1 MTTNQIQKS
10 SFSRA
15 SHKHL
20 SAEFN
25 ESLLDCF
32 DIQKLTYISK
42 RDIVDVIKTKEL
54 CRYQSEVLQYCTS
67 EPENCLEVELD
78 KLTVTLN
85 CSATNIKRL
94 LGDSGSNITKIRN
107 AKLAS
112 LATIKR
118 EPVWQI
124 NKGHNSKKRPY
135 YSKAFKVQWNG
146 DKRKTFLIQ
155 ISERSD
161 KTNIDA
167 LRFDFIPA
175 RFAPEEVQL
184 IMEHLVSKLY
194 EDEYFKLIEGAS
206 VTRVDQAVNVY
217 GLFRSFIYLVPPSN
231 GEVDE
236 IGDVA
241 PHTTYFGKRQTSNHY
256 IQYDKLL
263 KECQYNPLLV
273 NGFDELAVITR
284 FEYRHARNRDKSLK
298 DEQINISLTQLNDIP
313 MALPMLEIIDPAY
326 FYKLPKKVVR
336 KLLSFKNRSEYIE
349 LLKEIE
355 KVLIAKGKSLKTYSI
370 DEQWYVE
377 HLQNRLDALSA
388 AFRLEYDT
396 DDYNFS
402 TNVDS
407 LEDTYDFSPMTVSAE
422 ESLAQQN
429 AVIQSPH
436 HRIRVKA
443 GPGTGK
449 THCLLER
456 AKYLVDQGAE
466 PDSIQILT
474 FTNAA
479 TKVLKER
486 LCSSDKR
493 YQDIRISTLSS
504 FSFRVAEKYST
515 RKPKIDST
523 HIHKIVEKLSKPI
536 RDKYPRKIT
545 VEDVQNVIA
554 YFYHSGNL
562 KKADSLEK
570 AISVKKAISLKT
582 RLDPDNVHDDFSVL
596 IEQYGES
603 KKGAIEPE
611 RLMDFEELIRCAR
624 KAAKKEKSNP
634 NIDSIKHLLVDEVQ
648 DLSPLE
654 WTLIFAIVKRQECG
668 VMLVGDNAQSIFDFK
683 GGTTSINLA
692 KKIRGLRTL
701 SITVNRRSTAPI
713 THLANAILRQG
724 EDLVEQQVL
733 NDDAS
738 ATLPVLIETDDFE
751 KALEQVADDIR
762 QLRKSKVKMCD
773 IAIVVTTNNEAKK
786 VCSILKRKQIS
797 YFLRSKDDI
806 DGQISKEPTERQ
818 VTVTNVHNVKGL
830 EFEHVYFVDPR
841 ISKKKKPDAKKA
853 ELALVYVAITRA
865 VRYLTIIK
873 SSNGKTYF
881 AGAAKS
887 DSYVLE
893 QIQDWPMELR
903 FLPL

>member
-1 MTTNQIQKS
+1 MITNKIQKS
-10 SFSRA
+10 SFSLA

-25 ESLLDCF
+25 GQLLDCF
-32 DIQKLTYISK
+32 DIQKLTYSSK

-54 CRYQSEVLQYCTS
+54 CRYQSKVLKYCTS
-67 EPENCLEVELD
+67 EPESCLEVELD

-94 LGDSGSNITKIRN
+94 LGGSGSNITKIRN

-155 ISERSD
+155 ISESSE
-161 KTNIDA
+161 KTNIEA
-167 LRFDFIPA
+167 LRLDFIPA

-194 EDEYFKLIEGAS
+194 EDEYFKIIEGAS
-206 VTRVDQAVNVY
+206 VTRLDQAVNFY
-217 GLFRSFIYLVPPSN
+217 GLFRPFTYLVPPSN

-284 FEYRHARNRDKSLK
+284 FEYRHARNRDKKLK

-313 MALPMLEIIDPAY
+313 MALPMLEIIYPAH
-326 FYKLPKKVVR
+326 FYKLPKRLVR

-355 KVLIAKGKSLKTYSI
+355 EVLIAKGKSLKTYSI

-388 AFRLEYDT
+388 AFRLEYAT
-396 DDYNFS
+396 DNYNFGTS
-402 TNVDS
+402 ADS
-407 LEDTYDFSPMTVSAE
+407 LEDTYDFSQMTVSAE

-429 AVIQSPH
+429 SVIQSPH
-436 HRIRVKA
+436 QRIRVKA

-456 AKYLVDQGAE
+456 AKYLVAQGAE

-486 LCSSDKR
+486 LYSSDKR

-515 RKPKIDST
+515 RKPKIDSK

-536 RDKYPRKIT
+536 RDKYPRKLT
-545 VEDVQNVIA
+545 VEDVRNVIA
-554 YFYHSGNL
+554 YYYHSGNL
-562 KKADSLEK
+562 EE
-570 AISVKKAISLKT
+570 AIRLKT
-582 RLDPDNVHDDFSVL
+582 KLDPPSVLDDFSEL
-596 IEQYGES
+596 LKKYNES
-603 KKGAIEPE
+603 KKDAFGLE

-624 KAAKKEKSNP
+624 ASAKKSKLNTT
-634 NIDSIKHLLVDEVQ
+634 IDQIKHLLVDEIQ

-654 WTLIFAIVKRQECG
+654 WQLIFAIVKRQECG
-668 VMLVGDNAQSIFDFK
+668 VMLIGDNAQSIFDFK
-683 GGTTSINLA
+683 GGTTPINLA

-713 THLANAILRQG
+713 AHLANALLRQG

-733 NDDAS
+733 NDDAN
-738 ATLPVLIETDDFE
+738 APLPVLIETDDFE

-762 QLRKSKVKMCD
+762 QLRKSNVKMCD

-806 DGQISKEPTERQ
+806 DGQISKEPTGRQ

-873 SSNGKTYF
+873 SSNGNSYF

-893 QIQDWPMELR
+893 QIQDLPIESR
-903 FLPL
+903 FI

>member
-1 MTTNQIQKS
+1 MTTNKIQKS
-10 SFSRA
+10 SFSFA
-15 SHKHL
+15 SYKHL

-25 ESLLDCF
+25 ELLLDCF

-54 CRYQSEVLQYCTS
+54 CRYQSEVLQYCTT
-67 EPENCLEVELD
+67 EPENCLTVELD

-112 LATIKR
+112 LATIKG

-217 GLFRSFIYLVPPSN
+217 GLFRPFIYLVPPSN

-313 MALPMLEIIDPAY
+313 MALPTLEIIDPAY
-326 FYKLPKKVVR
+326 FYKLPKRFVR

-349 LLKEIE
+349 LLKDIE
-355 KVLIAKGKSLKTYSI
+355 EVLIAKDKSLKTYSI

-377 HLQNRLDALSA
+377 HLQNRLDAISA
-388 AFRLEYDT
+388 AFGLKYDT
-396 DDYNFS
+396 DNYNFGTS
-402 TNVDS
+402 ADS
-407 LEDTYDFSPMTVSAE
+407 LEDTYDFSQMTVSAE
-422 ESLAQQN
+422 ESLAQQR
-429 AVIQSPH
+429 AVIQSPYQ
-436 HRIRVKA
+436 RIRVKA

-486 LCSSDKR
+486 LYSSDKR
-493 YQDIRISTLSS
+493 YCDIRISTLSS

-554 YFYHSGNL
+554 YYYHSGNL
-562 KKADSLEK
+562 KD
-570 AISVKKAISLKT
+570 AIRLKT
-582 RLDPDNVHDDFSVL
+582 RLVPDIVYADFNCL
-596 IEQYGES
+596 IEHYRKS
-603 KKGAIEPE
+603 KKDAIEPE

-624 KAAKKEKSNP
+624 AAAKKSKP
-634 NIDSIKHLLVDEVQ
+634 NTTIDPIKHLLVDEVQ

-654 WTLIFAIVKRQECG
+654 WQLIFAIVKRQKCG

-683 GGTTSINLA
+683 GGATSVNLA
-692 KKIRGLRTL
+692 KEIRGLRTL
-701 SITVNRRSTAPI
+701 SIAVNRRSTAPI
-713 THLANAILRQG
+713 AHLANAVLRQD

-733 NDDAS
+733 NDDAN
-738 ATLPVLIETDDFE
+738 APLPVLIETDDFE

-762 QLRKSKVKMCD
+762 QLRKSNVKICD
-773 IAIVVTTNNEAKK
+773 IAIVVTTNKEAKK
-786 VCSILKRKQIS
+786 ACSILKRKQIS
-797 YFLRSKDDI
+797 YFLRGKDDT
-806 DGQISKEPTERQ
+806 DEQISREPTESQ

-873 SSNGKTYF
+873 SSNGNTYF
-881 AGAAKS
+881 AGATKS

-893 QIQDWPMELR
+893 QIQDLPMELR
-903 FLPL
+903 CLQL

>member
-1 MTTNQIQKS
+1 MTTNKIQKS
-10 SFSRA
+10 SFSLT

-20 SAEFN
+20 SAGLN
-25 ESLLDCF
+25 GLLLDCF
-32 DIQKLTYISK
+32 NIQKLTYNSK

-54 CRYQSEVLQYCTS
+54 CRYQSQVLQYFTR

-107 AKLAS
+107 HKLAN

-155 ISERSD
+155 ISEHSD

-175 RFAPEEVQL
+175 RFAPKEVQL

-194 EDEYFKLIEGAS
+194 EDEYFKLIEGTS
-206 VTRVDQAVNVY
+206 VTRVDQAINVY
-217 GLFRSFIYLVPPSN
+217 GLFRPFIYLVPPSN

-298 DEQINISLTQLNDIP
+298 DEKINISLTQLNDIP
-313 MALPMLEIIDPAY
+313 MALPTLEIIDPAH
-326 FYKLPKKVVR
+326 FYKLPKKVVS

-355 KVLIAKGKSLKTYSI
+355 EALIAKGKSLKTYSI
-370 DEQWYVE
+370 DEQWYNKR
-377 HLQNRLDALSA
+377 LQIQLDALSA

-396 DDYNFS
+396 DNYNFGTS
-402 TNVDS
+402 ADS
-407 LEDTYDFSPMTVSAE
+407 LEDSFDFSQLIVSAE
-422 ESLAQQN
+422 ESLRQQN

-456 AKYLVDQGAE
+456 ARYLVDQGAA

-486 LCSSDKR
+486 LYSSDKR
-493 YQDIRISTLSS
+493 YWDIRISTLSS

-536 RDKYPRKIT
+536 RDKYPRKLT
-545 VEDVQNVIA
+545 VDDVQNVIA
-554 YFYHSGNL
+554 YYYHSGNL
-562 KKADSLEK
+562 E
-570 AISVKKAISLKT
+570 KAISLKT
-582 RLDPDNVHDDFSVL
+582 MLDPPSVLDDFSEL
-596 IEQYGES
+596 LKKYHES
-603 KKGAIEPE
+603 KKDAVGLE
-611 RLMDFEELIRCAR
+611 RLMDFEELIRCASA
-624 KAAKKEKSNP
+624 AAKIEKLNP
-634 NIDSIKHLLVDEVQ
+634 NIDPIKHLLVDEVQ

-654 WTLIFAIVKRQECG
+654 WKLIFAIVKRQECG

-683 GGTTSINLA
+683 GGSTSINLA

-713 THLANAILRQG
+713 AHLANAVLRQG
-724 EDLVEQQVL
+724 EDLENQQVL

-738 ATLPVLIETDDFE
+738 APLPVLIETDDFE
-751 KALEQVADDIR
+751 KAIEQVANDIR
-762 QLRKSKVKMCD
+762 QLRKSNVNMHG

-786 VCSILKRKQIS
+786 VCSILKRKQVS
-797 YFLRSKDDI
+797 FFRRNKDDT
-806 DGQISKEPTERQ
+806 DEQKSKEPMENQ

-841 ISKKKKPDAKKA
+841 ISKQKKPDTRRA

-865 VRYLTIIK
+865 VRFLTIIK
-873 SSNGKTYF
+873 SSSGNSYYTD
-881 AGAAKS
+881 AVQS
-887 DSYVLE
+887 DKYVLE
-893 QIQDWPMELR
+893 LLESLPVQSR
-903 FLPL
+903 FI